1 MSDGLAI
8 LGGSTVYCPEFDCV
22 NAWDVYL
29 R

>member
-1 MSDGLAI
+1 MSGGEI
-8 LGGSTVYCPEFDCV
+8 FIGGSTVYCPEFDCA